1 MEPLLQVG
9 EDHVRKQASSSSNT
23 TESEADQ
30 SLVKKKSKRRTE
42 TDGNVPVL

>member
-9 EDHVRKQASSSSNT
+9 EEHIKKQDTA
-23 TESEADQ
+23 ESETDQ
-30 SLVKKKSKRRTE
+30 SIVKKKSKRRTE

>member
-9 EDHVRKQASSSSNT
+9 EEHVKSSSSA
-23 TESEADQ
+23 TESEVEQ
-30 SLVKKKSKRRTE
+30 SVVKKKVKRRTE